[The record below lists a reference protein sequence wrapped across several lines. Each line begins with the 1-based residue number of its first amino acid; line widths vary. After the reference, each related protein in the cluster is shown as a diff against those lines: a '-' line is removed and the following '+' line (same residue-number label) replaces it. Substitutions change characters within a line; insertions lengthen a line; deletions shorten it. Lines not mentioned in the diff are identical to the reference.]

1 MAGEMPE
8 DPGMIYLLRLNLEPF
23 WRQVQL
29 SSIMLFSLNP
39 DDRKRI
45 DRALDLFEKYL
56 QLLREKNFEEKHQE
70 RVRQIRGLS

>member
-1 MAGEMPE
+1 
-8 DPGMIYLLRLNLEPF
+8 
-23 WRQVQL
+23 
-29 SSIMLFSLNP
+29 MLFSLNP

-56 QLLREKNFEEKHQE
+56 QLLREKNFEEKHQD